1 MSIPDDI
8 PQDVWY
14 LARRIW
20 AEMLT
25 VNHDA
30 PQKHSFNDCDEIAR
44 AILAERERCAKVC
57 EAAAKQFLSP
67 EYATGQ
73 PLSSFAERFACDTC
87 AEGIRSGA

>member
-1 MSIPDDI
+1 MSKPSDI
-8 PQDVWY
+8 PQDVWD

-44 AILAERERCAKVC
+44 AILAERERCAKIAY
-57 EAAAKQFLSP
+57 EAANEVADDSQFAAGVLLSVN
-67 EYATGQ
+67 AVILHGVTK
-73 PLSSFAERFACDTC
+73 
-87 AEGIRSGA
+87 